1 MTSPFSGE
9 FCRIAKALADPQ
21 RRELLE
27 KIAKAGEMS
36 CTALVGCCPVS
47 QATVSHHLK
56 ELVNAGLIE
65 RRKEGQFGFYRFM
78 PARLAAYTEDLARRM
93 GIDTGAPAPPKT

>member
-1 MTSPFSGE
+1 MTSQLSAE
-9 FCRIAKALADPQ
+9 FCKIAKALADPQ

-27 KIAKAGEMS
+27 KLAKAGEMS

-78 PARLAAYTEDLARRM
+78 PEKLAAYTADLARRM
-93 GIDTGAPAPPKT
+93 GILPAEKTAL